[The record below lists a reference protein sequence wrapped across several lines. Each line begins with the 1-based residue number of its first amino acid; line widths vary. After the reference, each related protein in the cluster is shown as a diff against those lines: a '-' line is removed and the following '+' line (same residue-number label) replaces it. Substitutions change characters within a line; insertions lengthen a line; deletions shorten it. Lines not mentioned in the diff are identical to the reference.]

1 MKSSR
6 PEPVSSPPENPAGPC
21 SASTAWQGWWILALG
36 AALFGLRLLGPAD
49 LTDNDQERPASYV
62 LDAVQ
67 NGHWLIQRDAYDD
80 IASKPP
86 LFTWLAGLATVCA
99 GRISRLTLYLPSAVG
114 VVGMA
119 WLVWAAGRAHFGSLA
134 GWWAGLS
141 LVLSQYGFKH
151 VVLARNDAL
160 FAGTVSLAA
169 LAAWRA
175 WSGGRGWTVFWL
187 AAAAAT
193 LAKGPLGLLL
203 AAGGLLAAAWERGPD
218 RGPIFWK
225 RLWPG
230 AALWLALVG
239 GWFLLAWREAGQ
251 DLIHKQLERELAG
264 HLTGAEAGGKAP
276 FSEPWLPLLYF
287 LSRYAPWSL
296 AACAG
301 FWRVWRR
308 PAGAVAE
315 RRFERFLLCWF
326 AVGLGVFSIAPHK
339 RPDLLLPLI
348 PAAALLAGR
357 ELAGW
362 LRRGPAARVERV
374 AALGSVMV
382 LAGLALAQPRGRAT
396 AAEVGNTRAQR
407 ELAAWWEAA
416 GPPAMP
422 LTFVEHTL
430 TAQFY
435 LNRHQG
441 VITPE
446 QAARLLQGEAACA
459 LITRDL
465 AAVRRFLPADFEPVV
480 LRAAPAHTAPRAWLL
495 ANRAATNNHSG
506 PVALGLGPLR
516 VHLEGA
522 ALVCARRWD
531 LELRRTGT
539 PARVLVVNDA
549 PGPVRVGV
557 VWLDAPARR
566 EEHRRLA
573 GGESWTWA
581 AP

>member
-1 MKSSR
+1 M
-6 PEPVSSPPENPAGPC
+6 PPEKPPGSRAPLPAWP
-21 SASTAWQGWWILALG
+21 GWWIVILG

-86 LFTWLAGLATVCA
+86 LFTWLAGLATACA
-99 GRISRLTLYLPSAVG
+99 GRISRLTLYLPSAAG

-119 WLVWAAGRAHFGSLA
+119 WLVWAAGRSYFGSLA
-134 GWWAGLS
+134 GLLAGLS

-175 WSGGRGWTVFWL
+175 WTGGRGWTAFWL

-203 AAGGLLAAAWERGPD
+203 AAGGLLAAAWERGPE
-218 RGPIFWK
+218 RCPLPGK
-225 RLWPG
+225 RCLPG
-230 AALWLALVG
+230 AGLWLAVVG
-239 GWFLLAWREAGQ
+239 GWFVLAWRDAGA
-251 DLIHKQLERELAG
+251 DLIHKQLGRELAG
-264 HLTGAEAGGKAP
+264 HLTGSTAGGKAP
-276 FSEPWLPLLYF
+276 LSEPWLPLLYF

-308 PAGAVAE
+308 PAEDATE
-315 RRFERFLLCWF
+315 RRFERFLFCWF
-326 AVGLGVFSIAPHK
+326 AVGLVVFSIAPHK

-357 ELAGW
+357 ELARW
-362 LRRGPAARVERV
+362 LQRGPAARVER
-374 AALGSVMV
+374 AAVLGSAVV
-382 LAGLALAQPRGRAT
+382 LVGLGLAQPQGRAT
-396 AAEVGNTRAQR
+396 AREVLNTRAQR
-407 ELAAWWEAA
+407 DLAAWWEAV
-416 GPPAMP
+416 GLPAVP

-435 LNRHQG
+435 LNRHQA
-441 VITPE
+441 VVTPE
-446 QAARLLQGEAACA
+446 QAARLLQGDAACA

-465 AAVRRFLPADFEPVV
+465 AAVRRFLPADFDPVV
-480 LRAAPAHTAPRAWLL
+480 LREAPAGAAPRAWLL
-495 ANRAATNNHSG
+495 ANPAATNQAPG

-516 VHLEGA
+516 VRLEGA
-522 ALVCARRWD
+522 ALVHARRWD
-531 LELRRTGT
+531 LEWRRTGT
-539 PARVLVVNDA
+539 AAQVCVVNEA
-549 PGPVRVGV
+549 PRPVPVGI
-557 VWLDAPARR
+557 VWRNASERS
-566 EEHRRLA
+566 EVRRLLAA
-573 GGESWTWA
+573 GETWTLTV
-581 AP
+581 P